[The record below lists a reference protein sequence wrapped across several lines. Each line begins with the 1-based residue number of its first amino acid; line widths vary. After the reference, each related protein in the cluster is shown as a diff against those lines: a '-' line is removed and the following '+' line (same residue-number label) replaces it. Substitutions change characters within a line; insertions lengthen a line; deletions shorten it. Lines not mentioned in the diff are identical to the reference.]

1 MVTDPA
7 NAGQNA
13 DRLVSAALERHRT
26 SLHAMPGVVSTGLGP
41 GAADGG
47 ACVQIF
53 VRAAAEAAG
62 VEASARALL
71 GPIPLEVFVV
81 GDVIPGQQND

>member
-1 MVTDPA
+1 MPTDPP
-7 NAGQNA
+7 NA

-26 SLHAMPGVVSTGLGP
+26 ALHAMHGVVSTGLGP
-41 GAADGG
+41 CAADGG

-53 VRAAAEAAG
+53 VRAAAEVAG
-62 VEASARALL
+62 VEAGARALL
-71 GPIPLEVFVV
+71 GAVPVDVFVV